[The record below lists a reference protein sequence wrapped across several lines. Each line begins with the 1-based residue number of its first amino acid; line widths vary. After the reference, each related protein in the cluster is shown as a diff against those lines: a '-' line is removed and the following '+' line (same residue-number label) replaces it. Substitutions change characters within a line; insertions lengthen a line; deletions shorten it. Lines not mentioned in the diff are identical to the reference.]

1 MQILL
6 LLLNNVKQTCCPLWQ
21 TTNSR
26 DSLVTAT
33 ADRTC
38 ILKQSG
44 RLDDVSANLSSIPS
58 IVQSSINGSLRILS
72 CTSTMHEDIH
82 TALYL
87 YNIPIHLHP
96 MRNIVQNASLNRPG
110 WVPRRPLPA
119 ETTFFFGLI
128 GELYDS
134 WVSQFHVREGRAMCL
149 ARVYGSSGL

>member
-1 MQILL
+1 MDLYGCRGRIT
-6 LLLNNVKQTCCPLWQ
+6 LLLNKDVKQTCCPFWLPFVANYKQ
-21 TTNSR
+21 PR

-44 RLDDVSANLSSIPS
+44 KLDDVSANLSSIPS

-87 YNIPIHLHP
+87 YNIAIHLHP

-110 WVPRRPLPA
+110 
-119 ETTFFFGLI
+119 
-128 GELYDS
+128 
-134 WVSQFHVREGRAMCL
+134 
-149 ARVYGSSGL
+149 